1 MDTKYPNTCD
11 LYAGKKVKWGKK
23 KFVLSIMFMSLFG
36 CHPKIIEQSEQMHM
50 PNPRANVQLVQHT
63 WQTEN
68 QCYKQLQ
75 LPVAL
80 RIT

>member
-1 MDTKYPNTCD
+1 MEKNGICSEY
-11 LYAGKKVKWGKK
+11 YVYE
-23 KFVLSIMFMSLFG
+23 FVWRSF
-36 CHPKIIEQSEQMHM
+36 KIIEQSEQTYM

-75 LPVAL
+75 VPV
-80 RIT
+80 I